1 MAKGEHDDPPLKS
14 VVGYSYSPDGMPR
27 LTITRRERGFL
38 SDVEIREFKETKPKQ
53 PIKPDGTLALDA
65 LGKQLRDY
73 LDSVGLPTDKW
84 PVTPIE
90 LDFGYEPAEH
100 GTVADDDLWIGYVEE
115 STEPLTKNRIAAD
128 LLHTTNRILANCTAD
143 QLRDVFRAM
152 KLYHLYA
159 TVGELNAL
167 ALAGEIAERGRE
179 KGPHAKKLRA
189 RNTRKLILE
198 IANEFWSRHP
208 KLLGQPF
215 NTAKKISDVV
225 NKKRKVQDPSC
236 APLAAKTISDHLRVA
251 LREAQQ
257 QR

>member
-1 MAKGEHDDPPLKS
+1 MAKGENDDPPLKS
-14 VVGYSYSPDGMPR
+14 VVGHSYSSDGMPK

-38 SDVEIREFKETKPKQ
+38 SDVEIREFEETKPKQ
-53 PIKPDGTLALDA
+53 PIKPDGTLALNA

-84 PVTPIE
+84 PVMPIE
-90 LDFGYEPAEH
+90 LDFGYDPAEH
-100 GTVADDDLWIGYVEE
+100 GIVADDDLWIGYVEE

-128 LLHTTNRILANCTAD
+128 LLHTTNRILANCAAD

-167 ALAGEIAERGRE
+167 ALAGEIAKRARE

-189 RNTRKLILE
+189 RNTRKLIFE
-198 IANEFWSRHP
+198 IANEFWSSHP
-208 KLLGQPF
+208 KLSGQPF
-215 NTAKKISDVV
+215 NTAKKIAHVV
-225 NKKRKVQDPSC
+225 NKERHAQDPGC
-236 APLAAKTISDHLRVA
+236 APLAAKTIADHLRAA
-251 LREAQQ
+251 LHEAH
-257 QR
+257 R